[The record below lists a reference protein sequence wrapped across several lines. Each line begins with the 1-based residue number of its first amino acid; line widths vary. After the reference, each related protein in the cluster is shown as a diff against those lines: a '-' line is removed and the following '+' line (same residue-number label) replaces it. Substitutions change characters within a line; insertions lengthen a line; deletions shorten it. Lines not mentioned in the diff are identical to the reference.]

1 MLKFIF
7 NYFFSI
13 TTDSE
18 NSDNFLPTFNYLRE
32 DWIRLYENKSE
43 IYVIGYLI
51 YGDFFFPFILLSI
64 IITTVLIGS
73 IFSTRE
79 NIDNAAK
86 SGIAKPKITYK
97 YD

>member
-1 MLKFIF
+1 
-7 NYFFSI
+7 
-13 TTDSE
+13 
-18 NSDNFLPTFNYLRE
+18 LRE
-32 DWIRLYENKSE
+32 DWISVYENKSE

-73 IFSTRE
+73 IFSTRDI
-79 NIDNAAK
+79 IDNGPKA
-86 SGIAKPKITYK
+86 GLVKPKITYK